1 MKPPREQVKELL
13 RGAVNIHSE
22 EELLKKLDKGAPLR
36 VKLGVDPSSPDIHLG
51 HTVVLRKLRQFQD
64 AGHIAVLII
73 GDFTALVGD
82 PTGKKKTRPQLTP
95 NEVEANAKTYIEQVT
110 RVLDTQR
117 LEVVRN
123 SAWLKPLP
131 FYELVKI
138 AATMTVAR
146 FMERDDFS
154 KRYKEGVPIHLH
166 EFLYLVMQAYDS
178 VEVKADVE
186 LGGTDQLFNLMVG
199 RDLMRDSG
207 QEPQVA
213 LTTPILTGLDGHD
226 KMSKSLGNHIGVTM
240 DAFEMYSRVMSMPD
254 TIMKEW
260 YTLLT
265 NLPMDEVER
274 LCGKMHP
281 KAAKDRLAREI
292 VSGFHPGK
300 ADEASVEWDKK
311 FSKKETPDVM
321 PDVEVPAEIGI
332 VDLVMLTKIP
342 PSKGEAKRLIEQGG
356 VELDGQKVTDL
367 KTVVKSKDGMILRVG
382 KKQKYFKLKI
392 GNP

>member
-1 MKPPREQVKELL
+1 M
-13 RGAVNIHSE
+13 
-22 EELLKKLDKGAPLR
+22 
-36 VKLGVDPSSPDIHLG
+36 
-51 HTVVLRKLRQFQD
+51 VLRKLRQFQD
-64 AGHIAVLII
+64 AGHTAVLII

-82 PTGKKKTRPQLTP
+82 PTGKKKTRPQLSP
-95 NEVEANAKTYIEQVT
+95 NEVEANAKTYIDQVT
-110 RVLDTQR
+110 RVLSQER

-123 SAWLKPLP
+123 STWLKPLP

-138 AATMTVAR
+138 AAKMTVAR

-207 QEPQVA
+207 MDPQVA

-226 KMSKSLGNHIGVTM
+226 KMSKSLGNYIGVSM
-240 DAFEMYSRVMSMPD
+240 EAFEMYSRVMSMPD
-254 TIMKEW
+254 AIMKEW

-265 NLPMDEVER
+265 NLPMDEIER
-274 LCGKMHP
+274 LCTKMHP

-292 VSGFHPGK
+292 VSGYHPGK
-300 ADEASVEWDKK
+300 ADAAAQEWDSK
-311 FSKKETPDVM
+311 FSKGETPKDM
-321 PDVEVPAEIGI
+321 PDLDVSPEIGI

-342 PSKGEAKRLIEQGG
+342 PSKSEAKRLVEQGG
-356 VELDGQKVTDL
+356 VELDGQKITDL
-367 KTVVKSKDGMILRVG
+367 KTVVKAKDGMILRVG
-382 KKQKYFKLKI
+382 KKQKYFRLKVVK
-392 GNP
+392 